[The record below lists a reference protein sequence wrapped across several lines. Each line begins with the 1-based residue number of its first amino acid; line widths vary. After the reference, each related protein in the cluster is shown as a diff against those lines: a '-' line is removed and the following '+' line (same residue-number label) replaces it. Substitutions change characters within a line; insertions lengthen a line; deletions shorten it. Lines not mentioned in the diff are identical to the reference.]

1 MATQM
6 YSAQSS
12 SPTPIP
18 KPEIR
23 SRGLLQFNLG
33 ILVMN
38 ETADIRL
45 LTIAFNFGA
54 ADAVA
59 PQSNM
64 PTLGDAVCTPVPV
77 ISMASETS
85 RPPRKRSDA

>member
-6 YSAQSS
+6 YSAQSP

-23 SRGLLQFNLG
+23 SRGLLKFNLG
-33 ILVMN
+33 TLVMS

-45 LTIAFNFGA
+45 LTIAFGA

-85 RPPRKRSDA
+85 RPPRKRSES